1 VQQSPQA
8 KLFTWA
14 VSLAGVLALG
24 YSVYRI
30 TLEPVR
36 LDWMFSLLLI
46 LLLTWRVNV
55 WIPGTR
61 SKITLTDTFI
71 YTGALLLGPWAAA
84 VLASVDGLAR
94 SPKSAKR
101 QIATIGINV
110 AAMNLS
116 ALGAS
121 LLATDIFGPLDYLV
135 SDHSRLDRFA
145 LALAVIALASYL
157 INTSI
162 VAVAVALWRGYNVK
176 KIWIEN
182 YLWTSGAFFTGML
195 AAGLISKAIT
205 VFGFYAFVISIPILL
220 LTYITYRTFL
230 GRVERSHRHVETL
243 AKLHLATIESLT
255 MAIDARDPLT
265 RGHIQRVRRLAEGL
279 ARAVGYPED
288 QMEGLKAGAMLHDIG
303 KLAVPEYILS
313 KPGRL
318 NEAEFAKVM
327 IHPVVGADI
336 LSSIEF
342 PYEVVPIVKHH
353 HEKYDGSGYPSGL
366 SGEEIP
372 LGARIVTVVDCYD
385 ALTTSRPYRPHYTR
399 EQAFE
404 LMRREAGRTFDP
416 QILESFFSAISE
428 LEENIPV
435 PDAQTLPAIHCNSAD
450 SGRLMEYGLAQAPKT
465 RTEKALRDI
474 AAAQRE
480 AYSLYEISQTLG
492 STLKLSEVLAI
503 VATKLENIANFTTL
517 VICLTEDSSLRV
529 AYAMGKNAEA
539 LKGLDMAVSEGGNGW
554 VAEHRQ
560 VLIGGN
566 PLTDLE
572 TPLGSEAEIYRSS
585 AIFPLL
591 RGDALIGTL
600 ALYSQENRGYSAD
613 EVRLL
618 ETISHHAAVAIDNAL
633 AFERTQE
640 SALTDNLTGLPNSR
654 YLYSF
659 FDQERSRA
667 ERHGYPLAMMM
678 MDLDGFKRVNDT
690 YGHPVGDEILRQVCK
705 VARTQLRSGD
715 TLIRYAGDEF
725 VAVLHRATP
734 DVVIELKT
742 RMQEAIDDIAYEVR
756 PGRVARVG
764 VSIGYASYGQ
774 DGCSIDDLMEVAD
787 QRMYEDKL
795 ARRRG
800 ASTLRVAS
808 A

>member
-1 VQQSPQA
+1 MRQSFESKA
-8 KLFTWA
+8 FNWV
-14 VSLAGVLALG
+14 VSAAGVLALS
-24 YSVYRI
+24 YSIYKI
-30 TLEPVR
+30 TVEPVR
-36 LDWMFSLLLI
+36 HNWMFLLLLI
-46 LLLTWRVNV
+46 LLMTLRADIS
-55 WIPGTR
+55 IPGTK

-71 YTGALLLGPWAAA
+71 YLGAMFLGPWAAA
-84 VLASVDGLAR
+84 VLASIDGLAR
-94 SPKSAKR
+94 SPRSAKR
-101 QIATIGINV
+101 HVATVGINI

-116 ALGAS
+116 VLGAS
-121 LLATDIFGPLDYLV
+121 LLAIKLFGSLHDLV
-135 SDHSRLDRFA
+135 YNHGLLNKFV
-145 LALAVIALASYL
+145 LALAVIALTSYL
-157 INTSI
+157 INTAIIATAIAFRRSKS
-162 VAVAVALWRGYNVK
+162 VTR
-176 KIWIEN
+176 IWIEN

-205 VFGFYAFVISIPILL
+205 IFGFYAFVISIPILL
-220 LTYITYRTFL
+220 LTYITYKTFL
-230 GRVERSHRHVETL
+230 GRVEKSHEHVEIL

-255 MAIDARDPLT
+255 TAIDARDPLT

-279 ARAVGYPED
+279 ARAIGYPED
-288 QMEGLKAGAMLHDIG
+288 QMEGLKAGALLHDIG

-318 NEAEFAKVM
+318 SEAEFAKVM

-366 SGEEIP
+366 IGEEIP
-372 LGARIVTVVDCYD
+372 LGARIVTIVDCYD
-385 ALTTSRPYRPHYTR
+385 ALTTSRPYRSNYTR

-404 LMRREAGRTFDP
+404 TMRREAGRTFDP
-416 QILESFFSAISE
+416 KMLEAFFEAILE

-435 PDAQTLPAIHCNSAD
+435 ADAQLHPAVASNGAD
-450 SGRLMEYGLAQAPKT
+450 SGRLVERGLTLAPRT

-474 AAAQRE
+474 SAAQRE

-517 VICLTEDSSLRV
+517 VICLTEEQKLRI
-529 AYAMGKNAEA
+529 AYAIGKNAA
-539 LKGLDMAVSEGGNGW
+539 SLKGLAMETSEGGNGW
-554 VAEHRQ
+554 VAKHRQ

-566 PLTDLE
+566 PLADLE
-572 TPLGSEAEIYRSS
+572 APLGSEAEAYRSS
-585 AIFPLL
+585 AIFPLM
-591 RGDALIGTL
+591 RGDLLVGTL

-678 MDLDGFKRVNDT
+678 LDLDGFKRVNDT
-690 YGHPVGDEILRQVCK
+690 YGHSVGDEILRQVSK
-705 VARTQLRSGD
+705 VARAQLRSGD

-734 DVVIELKT
+734 DVVIELKE
-742 RMQEAIDDIAYEVR
+742 RMQEAIDNIAYEVR
-756 PGRVARVG
+756 PGRIARVG

-774 DGCSIDDLMEVAD
+774 DGCSIDDLLEVAD

-795 ARRRG
+795 TRRRST
-800 ASTLRVAS
+800 STLRVAS